1 MRRPAFI
8 ARQSSRPSG
17 LLGRMLVRVMA
28 SETAA
33 FNREVLAALG
43 ALDGERI
50 LEVGFGHGRTLAE
63 LATAL
68 PGASFAG
75 LDVSAD
81 AEQVAHHRCRAFIE
95 AGRVELRVGDSA
107 SLPWPAAT
115 FDRAYAVHTMYF
127 WPEPARDLAELRR
140 VLQPGG
146 TLVLGFR
153 ERTPAAEAS
162 FPPPTYRFYTVEEVR
177 AMLLA
182 AGFPRVAVRGSTS
195 GPNLRIAIMSA
206 TPCGC

>member
-43 ALDGERI
+43 ALEGERI

-63 LATAL
+63 LAAAL

-81 AEQVAHHRCRAFIE
+81 AEQVARHRCRAFID
-95 AGRVELRVGDSA
+95 AGRMELRVGDSA
-107 SLPWPAAT
+107 SLPWPAAS
-115 FDRAYAVHTMYF
+115 FDRAYAVHTLYF
-127 WPEPARDLAELRR
+127 WPEPARDLGELRR
-140 VLQPGG
+140 ILKPSG

-162 FPPPTYRFYTVEEVR
+162 FPPPTYRFYAAGEVR
-177 AMLLA
+177 DLLLA
-182 AGFPRVAVRGSTS
+182 AGFTRVEIRDVTS
-195 GPNLRIAIMSA
+195 GPDLRVALA
-206 TPCGC
+206 QP

>member
-17 LLGRMLVRVMA
+17 LLGRLLVRVMA

-63 LATAL
+63 LAGAV

-81 AEQVAHHRCRAFIE
+81 AEEVARHRCRDFIQ

-107 SLPWPAAT
+107 ALPWEAAS
-115 FDRAYAVHTMYF
+115 FDRVFAVHTIYF
-127 WPEPARDLAELRR
+127 WAEPARDLAELRR
-140 VLQPGG
+140 VLRPGG
-146 TLVLGFR
+146 TFVLGFR
-153 ERTPAAEAS
+153 QRTPAAEAS
-162 FPPPTYRFYTVEEVR
+162 FPRPTYRFYSVDEVR
-177 AMLLA
+177 EMLLA
-182 AGFPRVAVRGSTS
+182 AGFRRIDVRESASGQDLRVA
-195 GPNLRIAIMSA
+195 IAQ
-206 TPCGC
+206 P